1 MGDMFF
7 CRLQYA
13 FFCVLYR
20 KKVIS
25 EKELREMTAFLHKKL
40 REGTDDGR

>member
-1 MGDMFF
+1 MEDLFF

-13 FFCVLYR
+13 FFYLLYR
-20 KKVIS
+20 KKAIS

-40 REGTDDGR
+40 REEADDGK